1 MTKSFQGLR
10 VLDFSTT
17 IAGPHC
23 TRMLADM
30 GAEVIKV
37 ETTEGETMRTRPPV
51 RNNCSTAFGQ
61 LNVGKNSLVLD
72 LKSAG
77 GIEVIRRLI
86 ASTDV
91 LVENFRP
98 GVMRRLKLDYDSLK
112 GINPK
117 LIYCSI
123 SGYGQTG
130 PSAELPAYAPVIHAA
145 SGYEMAHLAYQP
157 GRSRPDYCGI
167 YHADVLTGVYAFGAV
182 SAALYQRHGTGLGQ
196 HIDVSML
203 ESMLSLTLNEVQW
216 SQFEVKPP
224 QRPMFGPI
232 ETADGYVMVAIASE
246 KTFQS
251 LMKVIGH
258 PEWVSDP
265 RFAAYADRRENWASL
280 MDGRRS
286 LVARGDDR
294 KLPHCAQCRG
304 CSEFG
309 LSHGG
314 AGTGRSAN
322 RASRRAGRG
331 RGWRRHV
338 QGSQPAIP
346 DVRGR
351 ASRRPSGWQRW
362 ASTRSR
368 ICGRPGFRK
377 MKSRPSPA
385 SGWRQRRVDQAR
397 REKACGFSTG
407 AILWP
412 CRRLQF
418 QPICGAV
425 VDDPEYR
432 TLGLG
437 GRASNESGNP
447 LARLCANVSCRGIWP
462 CFGGK
467 SLGCKSRQCPKAGR
481 QHHRRPRG

>member
-1 MTKSFQGLR
+1 LTKSFQGLR

-30 GAEVIKV
+30 GAEVIKI

-182 SAALYQRHGTGLGQ
+182 SAALYQRHSTGLGQ

-280 MDGRRS
+280 MAGVEAWSRAVTTENCLIALNAEGVPSSAYRTVAQALADPQIAHRGALAEVEDGGGTFKVLNLPFRMSGASVSAARRMAT
-286 LVARGDDR
+286 LGEHTVAYLR
-294 KLPHCAQCRG
+294 
-304 CSEFG
+304 ETG
-309 LSHGG
+309 LSEDEIAAF
-314 AGTGRSAN
+314 AGKRLA
-322 RASRRAGRG
+322 AA
-331 RGWRRHV
+331 
-338 QGSQPAIP
+338 
-346 DVRGR
+346 
-351 ASRRPSGWQRW
+351 
-362 ASTRSR
+362 
-368 ICGRPGFRK
+368 PG
-377 MKSRPSPA
+377 
-385 SGWRQRRVDQAR
+385 
-397 REKACGFSTG
+397 
-407 AILWP
+407 
-412 CRRLQF
+412 
-418 QPICGAV
+418 
-425 VDDPEYR
+425 
-432 TLGLG
+432 
-437 GRASNESGNP
+437 
-447 LARLCANVSCRGIWP
+447 
-462 CFGGK
+462 
-467 SLGCKSRQCPKAGR
+467 
-481 QHHRRPRG
+481 